1 MLDLQFESKRVVGGD
16 LVNDHNSASQFFFKS
31 CAIDEKKSSR
41 E

>member
-1 MLDLQFESKRVVGGD
+1 MLDCNLRVKELLEVIGV
-16 LVNDHNSASQFFFKS
+16 LIIIHASQFFLKS